1 MSVKKK
7 IPGKLAQML
16 GSKHMRRT
24 LLMGVPVLVLAFVGL
39 WVYATGGR
47 WMQTENAYIKANKA
61 QISAEISG
69 TITRMNVRDN
79 QRVKV
84 GEVLFSLDTQRYIS
98 ALDAARAAYDE
109 TLGQMKSA
117 KANYRQKLS
126 ERATATENLNFAK
139 RELKRRK
146 ALAKRK
152 IVAEA
157 TLDEYLHDRDVAALK
172 LKTKTQ
178 ELLVLRALLGDPAA
192 DVRHHP
198 RVRGTQA
205 KMELAE
211 KDLNNAIVRAPISGI
226 IGAAPVVGDYV
237 RAGAPVMVIVA
248 DKALWIEANFKETAL
263 TYMQTGQKVNL
274 RIDAYPDVP
283 FHGYVSSIDPATGA
297 EFSLLPAQNA
307 SGNWVKVVQRVP
319 VRITINPAKNMPVLR
334 AGMSVRVRID
344 TGHYRALPAVL
355 KAPLRWMGADVG

>member
-1 MSVKKK
+1 MSAKQKT
-7 IPGKLAQML
+7 PGKLAQIL
-16 GSKHMRRT
+16 GSIRVIRAV
-24 LLMGVPVLVLAFVGL
+24 LLGVPVLVLAFVGL

-47 WMQTENAYIKANKA
+47 WMQTENAYIKADKA

-79 QRVKV
+79 QRVEV
-84 GEVLFSLDTQRYIS
+84 GDVLFSLDTQRYIS

-109 TLGQMKSA
+109 TLGQMMAA

-126 ERATATENLNFAK
+126 ELETATENLNFAK

-192 DVRHHP
+192 DVRDHP

-205 KMELAE
+205 KIELAE
-211 KDLNNAIVRAPISGI
+211 EDLNNVIIRAPISGI
-226 IGAAPVVGDYV
+226 VGAAPVVGDYV
-237 RAGAPVMVIVA
+237 RAGAPIMVIVA
-248 DKALWIEANFKETAL
+248 DQALWIEANFKETAL
-263 TYMQTGQKVNL
+263 THMRTGQTANL
-274 RIDAYPDVP
+274 RIDAYPDAQLR
-283 FHGYVSSIDPATGA
+283 GYVSSIDPATGA

-319 VRITINPAKNMPVLR
+319 VRIAIKPRANMPALR

-344 TGHYRALPAVL
+344 TGHTRALPGLL